1 MAKGYNVDS
10 NIPPFGVKLNVSN
23 NINSGT
29 KSTVS
34 VMKSRIPRKC
44 QLTTNSKLNKASRN
58 KIDHKTSQFSR
69 CRYLHYRCINLNE
82 IQWTKICL
90 EPE

>member
-58 KIDHKTSQFSR
+58 KIVTIKRKKCKSVNSR
-69 CRYLHYRCINLNE
+69 KFIINIIYLKVVLNA
-82 IQWTKICL
+82 Q
-90 EPE
+90 